1 MTQQT
6 NQQLYNDLDGSAAC
20 AGATATDI
28 TSTGMVITS
37 VTDTDTVT
45 AGETATDAVTASETT
60 TGAAGVTARKAPAD
74 RATAAHPMPRYTPA
88 EDPTRAAERKALTMF
103 RRHLHR
109 IPELDFNLPETIAYV
124 TEQLNKA
131 RDLVAE
137 SHGEDACT
145 VFSPCKSAVCAFFD
159 RGSQH
164 ATAIRSDMDALPVT
178 EMTMMPY
185 ASQHKG
191 RMHACG
197 HDGHMSMVLALAQWL
212 AAYFD
217 DLPRSVLLV
226 FQPAEETTGGA
237 NDICKSGVF
246 ERYNVDRIFG
256 FHLWPDL
263 PAGQIASRP
272 GALLAA
278 ANETTAM
285 FYGKS
290 THIAKAADGA
300 DALEACARFYLDAYD
315 YMAQREKEEPCLL
328 KFGHM
333 EAGTVRNAI
342 AGRAV
347 VEGSLR
353 TFSVEMGERCRRE
366 LPELAKKRA
375 EETGCAC
382 NVYFADGYPPVVN
395 DVALYEIAAKAL
407 AAADARRNAG
417 ACGQAAAQGKVA
429 GQTANTDR
437 PATGREAA
445 DRQADEAGK
454 RQTVALEAPQPS
466 VDIVGAPH
474 FVRDETTIL
483 PTPAPALTPVELPDP
498 LLIAEDF
505 AFYQRHLPGVFLL
518 LGTGTGIP
526 LHSDVFDF
534 DESILLQGLDA
545 YKALVMIP

>member
-1 MTQQT
+1 MTQT
-6 NQQLYNDLDGSAAC
+6 PSF
-20 AGATATDI
+20 
-28 TSTGMVITS
+28 
-37 VTDTDTVT
+37 
-45 AGETATDAVTASETT
+45 
-60 TGAAGVTARKAPAD
+60 
-74 RATAAHPMPRYTPA
+74 HTPA
-88 EDPTRAAERKALTMF
+88 EDPTRAAERNVLTIF
-103 RRHLHR
+103 RRQLHR
-109 IPELDFNLPETIAYV
+109 IPELDFNLPETVAYV
-124 TEQLNKA
+124 TDKLNQA
-131 RDLVAE
+131 RDLVVRD
-137 SHGEDACT
+137 HGEAACT
-145 VFSPCKSAVCAFFD
+145 IFSPCKSAVCAFFD
-159 RGSQH
+159 RGTSH

-178 EMTMMPY
+178 EMTMAPY
-185 ASQHKG
+185 ASQHAG

-197 HDGHMSMVLALAQWL
+197 HDGHMAMVLGLAQWL

-217 DLPRSVLLV
+217 DLPRSMLLV

-246 ERYNVDRIFG
+246 EKYNVDRIFG

-278 ANETTAM
+278 ANETTAV

-290 THIAKAADGA
+290 THIAKASDGA

-315 YMAQREKEEPCLL
+315 YIAQREQEEPCLL

-347 VEGSLR
+347 IEGSLR

-366 LPELAKKRA
+366 LPELARRRA
-375 EETGCAC
+375 EEAGCAC
-382 NVYFADGYPPVVN
+382 DVHFADGYPPVVN
-395 DVALYEIAAKAL
+395 DGKLYEMAAQAL
-407 AAADARRNAG
+407 AAADARRGAGIAGSSAGGACELGVSAGVNAG
-417 ACGQAAAQGKVA
+417 GAPAGSSAPAAEPP
-429 GQTANTDR
+429 R
-437 PATGREAA
+437 
-445 DRQADEAGK
+445 
-454 RQTVALEAPQPS
+454 PS

-474 FVRDETTIL
+474 FVRNEATVL
-483 PTPAPALTPVELPDP
+483 PTPAPSLAPVELPEP

-526 LHSDVFDF
+526 LHNDAFDF

-545 YKALVMIP
+545 YKALVMMP